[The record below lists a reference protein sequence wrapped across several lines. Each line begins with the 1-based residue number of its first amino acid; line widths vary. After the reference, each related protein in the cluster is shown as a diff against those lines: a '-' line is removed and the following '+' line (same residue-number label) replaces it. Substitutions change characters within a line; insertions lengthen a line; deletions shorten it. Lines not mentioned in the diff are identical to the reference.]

1 MYIPF
6 MSGFKKIC
14 FINAALH
21 GWQSKHRILLL
32 IITVIVL
39 IYLHVFVKVFI
50 QHAAMRLDDIYII
63 LVDVS
68 NTIWII
74 FDHEIFL
81 TIYHDLDT
89 VLPPLLRVSILLFLF
104 YYRIWFRKKKILK
117 NKILTFIQ
125 EMYLFLLNRTDHAL
139 NLWKDNNYINWY
151 KMKILCQLCQL
162 QHSR

>member
-21 GWQSKHRILLL
+21 GWQSKYRISLL

-63 LVDVS
+63 LVV
-68 NTIWII
+68 T
-74 FDHEIFL
+74 
-81 TIYHDLDT
+81 
-89 VLPPLLRVSILLFLF
+89 
-104 YYRIWFRKKKILK
+104 
-117 NKILTFIQ
+117 Q
-125 EMYLFLLNRTDHAL
+125 
-139 NLWKDNNYINWY
+139 
-151 KMKILCQLCQL
+151 C
-162 QHSR
+162 

>member
-21 GWQSKHRILLL
+21 GWQSKYRILL

-39 IYLHVFVKVFI
+39 IYIHVFVKVFI

-63 LVDVS
+63 LVDVR

-81 TIYHDLDT
+81 TIPWFGYCITTFTQSFH
-89 VLPPLLRVSILLFLF
+89 F
-104 YYRIWFRKKKILK
+104 YYFYFIIESDSEKKILK
-117 NKILTFIQ
+117 NKSLTFIQ
-125 EMYLFLLNRTDHAL
+125 EMYLTDHAL
-139 NLWKDNNYINWY
+139 NL
-151 KMKILCQLCQL
+151 
-162 QHSR
+162 